1 MIDRIQRKDRGCG
14 IAVDIDVYACVSVDS
29 CVYSRSEHIICVK

>member
-29 CVYSRSEHIICVK
+29 CVYIVVLSTLYV